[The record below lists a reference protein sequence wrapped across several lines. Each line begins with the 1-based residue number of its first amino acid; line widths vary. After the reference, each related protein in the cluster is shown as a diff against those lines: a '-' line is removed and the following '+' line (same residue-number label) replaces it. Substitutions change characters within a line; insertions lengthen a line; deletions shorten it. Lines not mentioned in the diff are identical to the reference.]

1 MFVCDIGTNNNG
13 TAYREKLWTEA
24 LTEFEIE
31 KEMIKRIAIA
41 LYGLK
46 ISGVALRAKL
56 VKTLMSLG

>member
-1 MFVCDIGTNNNG
+1 MFVCDIGNKYLNLK
-13 TAYREKLWTEA
+13 YREKLWTEA
-24 LTEFEIE
+24 VTEFEIE